1 MKSGSTVAWTI
12 KFTEKA
18 DKEMRKL
25 DKPVSARILTALGE
39 VSRLDDPRLRGKALT
54 GNFSGLWRYR
64 IGDWRV
70 VCDLI
75 DGELVVLVVEVAHR
89 RNAYRI

>member
-25 DKPVSARILTALGE
+25 DKQVSARILAALGE

-64 IGDWRV
+64 VGDWRV